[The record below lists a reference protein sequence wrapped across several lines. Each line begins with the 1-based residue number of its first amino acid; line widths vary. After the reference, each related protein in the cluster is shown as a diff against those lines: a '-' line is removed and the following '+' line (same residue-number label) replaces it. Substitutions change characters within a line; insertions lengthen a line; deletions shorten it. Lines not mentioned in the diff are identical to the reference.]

1 MYYNYCI
8 SIDIY
13 EYGCLCWYCIQ
24 YTSVS
29 IVQLY
34 CYGDLFLACL
44 QYLLSGI
51 MAALYSIFINI
62 FSNIFNISLD
72 RFSNNPWNR
81 KPTDIPTQNLK
92 FWTHLSGRL
101 SEKKIFSLIFESAQ
115 VLYFFA
121 KKSTLM
127 NTVCTECTNNNCSQK
142 GSLGRAVHHVN
153 LSV

>member
-72 RFSNNPWNR
+72 RFSN
-81 KPTDIPTQNLK
+81 IYLK
-92 FWTHLSGRL
+92 SQTNCYSYSKFEILDTSFWEIQCYKTLFISEQFLRVHRL
-101 SEKKIFSLIFESAQ
+101 SISLPRK
-115 VLYFFA
+115 VP
-121 KKSTLM
+121 
-127 NTVCTECTNNNCSQK
+127 
-142 GSLGRAVHHVN
+142 
-153 LSV
+153 

>member
-51 MAALYSIFINI
+51 MAALYNIFINI

-72 RFSNNPWNR
+72 RFSN
-81 KPTDIPTQNLK
+81 IYLK
-92 FWTHLSGRL
+92 SQTNWYSYSKFEILDTSFWEIKWKENIL
-101 SEKKIFSLIFESAQ
+101 FNFW
-115 VLYFFA
+115 
-121 KKSTLM
+121 
-127 NTVCTECTNNNCSQK
+127 ECT
-142 GSLGRAVHHVN
+142 GSLFLLPRKVPWWVPYALNALIIIVHKKEV
-153 LSV
+153 